1 MNVELPPDFADLLVA
16 LVEAGAEFL
25 VVGGYA
31 VAHYGH
37 PRATKDIDVFVRAER
52 GNAERVVEALAS
64 FGAPLRALGIDV
76 QDFERVGQTVQ
87 LGVAPYRI
95 DLLTEI
101 DGVSFERAWAGRERF
116 ALGAVEVPVISLGD
130 LLANKRASGR
140 PQDLVDVAALEASSE
155 GSRGD
160 GWT

>member
-1 MNVELPPDFADLLVA
+1 MNVELPPDFADLLLA
-16 LVEAGAEFL
+16 FVEADVEFL

-37 PRATKDIDVFVRAER
+37 PRATKDIDVLVRTGRE
-52 GNAERVVEALAS
+52 NAERIVEALAS
-64 FGAPLRALGIDV
+64 FGAPLRALGIGV
-76 QDFERVGQTVQ
+76 GDFERVGQTVQ

-101 DGVSFERAWAGRERF
+101 DGVEFEQAWAGRGKFE
-116 ALGAVEVPVISLGD
+116 LGDVEVQVIGLDD

-155 GSRGD
+155 EG
-160 GWT
+160 

>member
-37 PRATKDIDVFVRAER
+37 PRATKDIDVFVRTGRA
-52 GNAERVVEALAS
+52 NAERVLAALAA
-64 FGAPLRALGIDV
+64 FGAPLRTLGIGV
-76 QDFERVGQTVQ
+76 EDFERAGQTVQ

-101 DGVSFERAWAGRERF
+101 DGVEFERAWAGRGRF
-116 ALGAVEVPVISLGD
+116 ELGDVEVPVFL
-130 LLANKRASGR
+130 
-140 PQDLVDVAALEASSE
+140 
-155 GSRGD
+155 
-160 GWT
+160 